1 MRRQVDKSGVVHI
14 VDDDAAVRHSLERL
28 LNSAGIATAAYSSAL
43 HFLEAIPGL
52 APGCILLDVWMPEV
66 TGLELQLRL
75 KNLGLV
81 LPIIVMTAHGDVQSA
96 VQAMKAGAVDFLEKP
111 FDEDCL
117 FRTVEEAIG
126 RSAVIECHREAAQA
140 IQRMAALSRRE
151 RQVLD
156 AVVAGKP
163 SKVIAYELGISI
175 RTVEV
180 HRARMLERLGTR
192 RAADAIRIAVLAGT
206 IG

>member
-1 MRRQVDKSGVVHI
+1 VDKSGVVHI
-14 VDDDAAVRHSLERL
+14 VDDDAAVRRSLERL
-28 LNSAGIATAAYSSAL
+28 LNSAGIATAAYSSAPD
-43 HFLEAIPGL
+43 FLEAIPGL
-52 APGCILLDVWMPEV
+52 APGCILLDVWMPGI

-96 VQAMKAGAVDFLEKP
+96 VQAMKAGAVDFIEKP

-117 FRTVEEAIG
+117 FRTVEEAND
-126 RSAVIECHREAAQA
+126 RSALIERHHEAAQA
-140 IQRMAALSRRE
+140 VQRMAALSRRE

-156 AVVAGKP
+156 GVVAGKA
-163 SKVIAYELGISI
+163 SKVIAYELGISV

-192 RAADAIRIAVLAGT
+192 RAADAIRIAVLATTVG
-206 IG
+206 

>member
-1 MRRQVDKSGVVHI
+1 VDKSGVVHI
-14 VDDDAAVRHSLERL
+14 VDDDAAVRGSLKRL
-28 LNSAGIATAAYSSAL
+28 LNSAGVATAAYSSAPD
-43 HFLEAIPGL
+43 FLEAIPGL

-126 RSAVIECHREAAQA
+126 RSAVIECHREATQA